1 MIYMLTVI
9 LVLVGA
15 AASAIMVI
23 AIAIMVIAMW
33 DPGAP
38 AGRRWRQRPRAR

>member
-15 AASAIMVI
+15 AASAIV
-23 AIAIMVIAMW
+23 VIAMC
-33 DPGAP
+33 DAGRP
-38 AGRRWRQRPRAR
+38 AWRRWRQRQRAS

>member
-15 AASAIMVI
+15 AASAVVVI
-23 AIAIMVIAMW
+23 ATWGA
-33 DPGAP
+33 GAP
-38 AGRRWRQRPRAR
+38 AWRRWRQRQRAS